1 MLDGTVMCVAP
12 GCPKKATVEGRC
24 RKHYLANYSAT
35 SDGVV
40 TGGHTPKLTAEQC
53 VEVRRMSSKF
63 ATQQEIAKHFGVS
76 LRIVREVLRREYV
89 PRG

>member
-24 RKHYLANYSAT
+24 RKHYLANCSAT
-35 SDGVV
+35 SDGKR
-40 TGGHTPKLTAEQC
+40 GGNVPKLTAEQC

-63 ATQQEIAKHFGVS
+63 ATNRAIGEHFGVS

-89 PRG
+89 PRD